1 MKKNPTILV
10 IIGPTASGKT
20 KLAVELARAHKGE
33 IISADSRQV
42 YKGMDIG
49 SGKDLAEYGTGKM
62 AVKYHL
68 IDVAD
73 PKEQYNLFQY
83 QKAAQRAILD
93 VLKRGKLPI
102 IVGGSGLYL
111 QAVVDG
117 YILGSRT
124 TEKTESTEGTEEKDL
139 KDIQAL
145 VIKQD
150 KAFFDRLNN
159 SEKNNKRRLIRYL
172 ELLKASGKIHE
183 TKPRIKK
190 PPYDFI
196 VIGLEVG
203 METLRK
209 RIKQRLIDRIDS
221 PVKPGN
227 DNLIT
232 EVERLHKEGLSWER
246 LESFGLE
253 YKFVAQYLQKKL
265 SKEEMIGKL
274 SIAIG
279 QFAKRQMTW
288 FRRWEKQGREI
299 MWFETKDLNKI
310 DRFLFKKS

>member
-1 MKKNPTILV
+1 MKKNPKILV

-42 YKGMDIG
+42 YRGMDIG
-49 SGKDLAEYGTGKM
+49 SGKDLAEYGEGKN
-62 AVKYHL
+62 AVKYYL

-83 QKAAQRAILD
+83 QKAAQKAILD

-124 TEKTESTEGTEEKDL
+124 TEKTESTEGTDKKDL
-139 KDIQAL
+139 KEIQAL
-145 VIKQD
+145 VFKQD
-150 KAFFDRLNN
+150 KAFFERLNN

-172 ELLKASGKIHE
+172 EILKTSGEIHE
-183 TKPRIKK
+183 TKVRIKK
-190 PPYDFI
+190 PPYDFT
-196 VIGLEVG
+196 VVGLEVG

-227 DNLIT
+227 DTLIS
-232 EVERLHKEGLSWER
+232 EVEKLHEDGLSWER

-253 YKFVAQYLQKKL
+253 YKFVTQYLQKKL
-265 SKEEMIGKL
+265 SKEEMIEKL
-274 SIAIG
+274 SIATG

-288 FRRWEKQGREI
+288 FRRWQKQGREI
-299 MWFETKDLNKI
+299 MWFGTKDLNKI

>member
-1 MKKNPTILV
+1 MKKNPNILV

-20 KLAVELARAHKGE
+20 KLAVELVRAHNGE
-33 IISADSRQV
+33 SISADSRQV
-42 YKGMDIG
+42 YIGMDIG
-49 SGKDLAEYGTGKM
+49 TGKDLSEYGSSKT

-83 QKAAQRAILD
+83 QKAAQKAILD

-117 YILGSRT
+117 FILGGRT
-124 TEKTESTEGTEEKDL
+124 TDDTDKGEQMTLIE
-139 KDIQAL
+139 IQSL
-145 VIKQD
+145 IKKQD
-150 KAFFDRLNN
+150 KAFFERLNN

-172 ELLKASGKIHE
+172 EILKASGKIHE
-183 TKPRIKK
+183 AKPKIKK
-190 PPYDFI
+190 PPYEFL

-203 METLRK
+203 IDTLRN
-209 RIKQRLIDRIDS
+209 RIKQRILDRLE
-221 PVKPGN
+221 N
-227 DNLIT
+227 DAMISDD
-232 EVERLHKEGLSWER
+232 ERLHEEGLSWER

-265 SKEEMIGKL
+265 SKQAMIEKL
-274 SIAIG
+274 SIATG

-288 FRRWEKQGREI
+288 FKRWEKQGREI
-299 MWFETKDLNKI
+299 TWLRTKDLNKI
-310 DRFLFKKS
+310 DRLLLNKS